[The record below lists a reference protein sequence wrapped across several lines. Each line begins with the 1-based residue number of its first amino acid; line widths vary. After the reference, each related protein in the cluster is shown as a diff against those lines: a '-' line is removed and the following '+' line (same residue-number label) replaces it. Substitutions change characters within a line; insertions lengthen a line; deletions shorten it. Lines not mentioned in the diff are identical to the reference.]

1 MNELE
6 LKYYS
11 HQKMQEKFREAMGNS
26 RERDHFYCLAC
37 GANFTKRQDD
47 CNCNDYE
54 SERWIILP
62 LPIDPVNP
70 ERGLW
75 GMCPGVVTIG
85 KQLFI
90 PGSYFVSVRITDE
103 NGNYKKFISFKG
115 DTPTI
120 VLLKALAH
128 QWGVEVES

>member
-1 MNELE
+1 MRKLE

-11 HQKMQEKFREAMGNS
+11 HQKMQEKFSEAMGDAK
-26 RERDHFYCLAC
+26 ERDYFYCLAC

-62 LPIDPVNP
+62 LPIDPENP

-75 GMCPGVVTIG
+75 GMVDWEKFDLFKSLTANIFTICCISDFAF
-85 KQLFI
+85 KFA
-90 PGSYFVSVRITDE
+90 SRCITLA
-103 NGNYKKFISFKG
+103 
-115 DTPTI
+115 
-120 VLLKALAH
+120 LLKALAY
-128 QWGVEVES
+128 QWRVEVEG